1 MLNWLKNLFI
11 GPDLKAF
18 ASNGALI
25 IDVRTREEFKNGHH
39 PNSINIPLSDLSG
52 KISDLKAKQKTI
64 IACCQSGSRSS
75 MAVSLLRKNGI
86 DAYNAGS
93 WRQIE
98 ALFAK

>member
-1 MLNWLKNLFI
+1 MLNWLKKLFT

-25 IDVRTREEFKNGHH
+25 IDVRTREEYRNGHH
-39 PNSINIPLSDLSG
+39 PSSVNIPLSDLSS

-75 MAVSLLRKNGI
+75 MAVALLRKNGL

-93 WRQIE
+93 WRQIA
-98 ALFAK
+98 ALFA

>member
-25 IDVRTREEFKNGHH
+25 IDVGTREEFKNGHH

-93 WRQIE
+93 WRQIA

>member
-1 MLNWLKNLFI
+1 MLNWLKNLLKV
-11 GPDLKAF
+11 PDLKAI

-25 IDVRTREEFKNGHH
+25 IDVRTREEYKNGHH
-39 PNSINIPLSDLSG
+39 PKSVNIPLSELSG

-75 MAVSLLRKNGI
+75 MAVSLMRKNGL

-93 WRQIE
+93 WRQISG
-98 ALFAK
+98 LFS

>member
-11 GPDLKAF
+11 GPDLKSF

-25 IDVRTREEFKNGHH
+25 IDVRTREEFRNGHH

-93 WRQIE
+93 WRQIA
-98 ALFAK
+98 ALFAN

>member
-1 MLNWLKNLFI
+1 MLNWLKNLLKV
-11 GPDLKAF
+11 PDLKAI

-25 IDVRTREEFKNGHH
+25 IDVRTIEEYKNGHH
-39 PNSINIPLSDLSG
+39 PKSVNIPLSELSG

-75 MAVSLLRKNGI
+75 MAVSLMRKNGL

-93 WRQIE
+93 WRQISG
-98 ALFAK
+98 LFS

>member
-11 GPDLKAF
+11 GPDLKSF

-25 IDVRTREEFKNGHH
+25 IDVRTMEEFKNGRH

-93 WRQIE
+93 WRQIA

>member
-1 MLNWLKNLFI
+1 MLNWLKKLFTCT
-11 GPDLKAF
+11 DLKAI

-25 IDVRTREEFKNGHH
+25 IDVRTKEEYKNGHH
-39 PNSINIPLSDLSG
+39 PKATNIPLSELSG

-75 MAVSLLRKNGI
+75 MAVSLMRENGL

-93 WRQIE
+93 WRQI
-98 ALFAK
+98 ASLFS

>member
-93 WRQIE
+93 WTQIA

>member
-1 MLNWLKNLFI
+1 MLNWLKNLLKV
-11 GPDLKAF
+11 PDLKAI

-25 IDVRTREEFKNGHH
+25 IDVRTREEYKNGHH
-39 PNSINIPLSDLSG
+39 PKSVNIPLSELSG

-75 MAVSLLRKNGI
+75 MAVSLMRKNGL

-93 WRQIE
+93 WRQISD
-98 ALFAK
+98 LFS

>member
-39 PNSINIPLSDLSG
+39 PISINIPLSDLSG

-93 WRQIE
+93 WRQIA

>member
-1 MLNWLKNLFI
+1 MLNWLKKLFTS
-11 GPDLKAF
+11 PDLKAF

-25 IDVRTREEFKNGHH
+25 IDVRTKEEYKNGHH
-39 PNSINIPLSDLSG
+39 PKSVNIPLSELSG

-75 MAVSLLRKNGI
+75 MAVSLMRKNGL
-86 DAYNAGS
+86 DAFNAGS

-98 ALFAK
+98 GLFS

>member
-1 MLNWLKNLFI
+1 MLNWLKNLLKV
-11 GPDLKAF
+11 PYLKAI

-25 IDVRTREEFKNGHH
+25 IDVRTREEFKHGNH
-39 PNSINIPLSDLSG
+39 PKSVNIPLSELSG

-75 MAVSLLRKNGI
+75 MAVSLMRKNGL

-93 WRQIE
+93 WRQISG
-98 ALFAK
+98 LFS

>member
-1 MLNWLKNLFI
+1 MLNWLKKLFTA
-11 GPDLKAF
+11 PDLKAF

-25 IDVRTREEFKNGHH
+25 IDVRTKEEYKNGHH
-39 PNSINIPLSDLSG
+39 PKSVNIPLSELSG

-75 MAVSLLRKNGI
+75 MAVSLLRKNGL

-93 WRQIE
+93 WRQITS
-98 ALFAK
+98 LFS

>member
-39 PNSINIPLSDLSG
+39 PISINIPLSDLSG
-52 KISDLKAKQKTI
+52 KIFDLKAKQKTI

-93 WRQIE
+93 WRQI
-98 ALFAK
+98 ATLFAK